1 LALPGIGSWSA
12 DIIAVHGLTDPDV
25 LLVSDLGVRKA
36 AAMIGF
42 DLTDGRPDLSP
53 WRSYVTNHLYTALD

>member
-1 LALPGIGSWSA
+1 M
-12 DIIAVHGLTDPDV
+12 HGLTDPDV